1 MAANAKILI
10 VEDDPDVVEAV
21 TLVLESEGY
30 QVSAAYDAEDGLAKV
45 EADRPDLI
53 VLDVMMPDGTEG
65 FHFVWR
71 LRNKMP
77 VEVRDVPILMLTAI
91 HSTTRLRFYPDSSDG
106 TYQAGEYLPVE
117 GFIDKPV
124 DPAYLLRT
132 VGELLGQAK
141 ERKA

>member
-1 MAANAKILI
+1 
-10 VEDDPDVVEAV
+10 
-21 TLVLESEGY
+21 
-30 QVSAAYDAEDGLAKV
+30 
-45 EADRPDLI
+45 
-53 VLDVMMPDGTEG
+53 
-65 FHFVWR
+65 
-71 LRNKMP
+71 
-77 VEVRDVPILMLTAI
+77 MLTAI